1 MEGAV
6 EGGSEDSEDS
16 EDSEGSEG
24 SEGQRRR
31 GGRVLGTLYSSHVES
46 CVEVVNTQ

>member
-1 MEGAV
+1 M

-31 GGRVLGTLYSSHVES
+31 GGRVSGTLHMGHVDS
-46 CVEVVNTQ
+46 CVEVFNSQ